1 MRRLRIAGLALLV
14 TTLLIILGPFLVPVP
29 PLPCTPSAERLA
41 GPNGTFVRID
51 DLDLYAEIAGQG
63 APALVLLHGFA
74 ASAYS
79 FSDVLPA
86 LAQRSLVV
94 AYDRPAFG
102 LSSRPL
108 WPYRDMENPYTP
120 EAQADQAVA
129 LMDALGIDR
138 AVLVGHSAGG
148 GLAVLVA
155 LRHPERVQALVL
167 VAPAV
172 RVNDTPDWLRL
183 VLRTPQARY
192 LAPLAAR
199 ALPLNAPLLLRIAF
213 HDLRAVTPDKIE
225 GYSRPFRF
233 CGWDRALAELVI
245 SGSPPYLGDVIG
257 GLDVPILLIT
267 GDDDHIVPTADT
279 LRLAR
284 DLPHAEIVVVPE
296 CGHIPHEEHPDVFL
310 RAVTDFLDRLE

>member
-199 ALPLNAPLLLRIAF
+199 ALANALFCAYRGTWLALRPLLGLIRAGSYAAEGSGEIGMAF
-213 HDLRAVTPDKIE
+213 TTA
-225 GYSRPFRF
+225 
-233 CGWDRALAELVI
+233 AE
-245 SGSPPYLGDVIG
+245 
-257 GLDVPILLIT
+257 T
-267 GDDDHIVPTADT
+267 
-279 LRLAR
+279 RLAS
-284 DLPHAEIVVVPE
+284 D
-296 CGHIPHEEHPDVFL
+296 EEMNGLFIAAWESAWE
-310 RAVTDFLDRLE
+310 AVLNCLVAAKPAT